1 MVSYYM
7 EAVSQVEPG
16 NEFSFSPSLQHSVTC
31 CSYPP
36 KIFCRW
42 FWPFTEH
49 TDSRLMTYIFR
60 SLHLVQPLLL
70 IGQVSEIRNL
80 RNFICLQEE
89 YLWWR
94 HTVSFS
100 TRKVSFVVINS
111 FKWFELLWGGF
122 MYNIE
127 SFLLMQNWVRYF
139 RIWKNGSN
147 LHIYTNCNVN
157 WCLHKEKKMV
167 STVLSSFMGPICFL
181 WKSHFQIHLWC
192 QSNFLSQRMLL
203 NIKKFRACKKF
214 FLYWVIIFCYAV

>member
-49 TDSRLMTYIFR
+49 TGSRLVTYIFR
-60 SLHLVQPLLL
+60 SLHLVQPSLL
-70 IGQVSEIRNL
+70 IGRVSEILSL
-80 RNFICLQEE
+80 RNFVCLQEE

-100 TRKVSFVVINS
+100 ARKVSFVVINS
-111 FKWFELLWGGF
+111 FKWFELLRGGF

-127 SFLLMQNWVRYF
+127 SFLLMQNWFRYF

-157 WCLHKEKKMV
+157 WCLHTKKKWCPQFCLHSWVQYASTENPTSRFTCDV
-167 STVLSSFMGPICFL
+167 SQISYHGGCYSILKNSEHAKSS
-181 WKSHFQIHLWC
+181 
-192 QSNFLSQRMLL
+192 
-203 NIKKFRACKKF
+203 
-214 FLYWVIIFCYAV
+214 CYTEW